1 MNAAL
6 FSEFLV
12 LLIKQTTDCFSDV
25 CSTEQK
31 CQLSHRL
38 FNWFNALI
46 FLEKNCVPSPN
57 FLILSPQLRQF
68 SETLGVDPTGDRPF
82 LHLGTVPQPRGYWY
96 IVVCSRQ

>member
-1 MNAAL
+1 M
-6 FSEFLV
+6 

-31 CQLSHRL
+31 CQLSYRL

-82 LHLGTVPQPRGYWY
+82 PPWNRPPTQGILVHSCLQ
-96 IVVCSRQ
+96 